1 MNCNLNLILEA
12 IGLKENSKYE
22 ELVKTEIRK
31 EDKSERRRLQNKK
44 SSKESRERQHKLRRN
59 LEEEIQKNTTIW
71 LNTINMAIKLAP
83 EHFNPEIFGEN
94 NVNGFISKLEELK
107 NEVQASNPSS

>member
-12 IGLKENSKYE
+12 IGLKENTKKE
-22 ELVKTEIRK
+22 EIVKTEIRK
-31 EDKSERRRLQNKK
+31 EDKIERRRLQNRK
-44 SSKESRERQHKLRRN
+44 SSKDSRERKHELRRN
-59 LEEEIQKNTTIW
+59 LEAEVQKNTAIW
-71 LNTINMAIKLAP
+71 LNTINVAIKLAP

-107 NEVQASNPSS
+107 NEVQPSNPSS